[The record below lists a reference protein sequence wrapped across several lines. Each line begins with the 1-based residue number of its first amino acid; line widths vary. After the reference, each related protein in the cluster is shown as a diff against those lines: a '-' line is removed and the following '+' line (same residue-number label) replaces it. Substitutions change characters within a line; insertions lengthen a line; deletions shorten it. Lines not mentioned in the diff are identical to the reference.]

1 MLITKPSAMNRFL
14 LLVLSAGLASTIV
27 SCGNSVD
34 KKTQTNEESKIDTIV
49 REVKIVKSDWKKV
62 YALDEFGDKI
72 ESKYTLNAQFAG
84 TMTNSVETGS
94 SLNIKM
100 QIKDSIIYAMFYD
113 YSDLEDELPNGKSL
127 NLKVKIENGEVLQV
141 KQYFSNNRMIDKDKT
156 LLKLMLAQETP
167 LKVIADM
174 SKVNSYEST
183 VYRYDISTAGIKD
196 LLK

>member
-1 MLITKPSAMNRFL
+1 MKRIIQ
-14 LLVLSAGLASTIV
+14 LVLFTVLAMLIV
-27 SCGNSVD
+27 SCGRSVN
-34 KKTQTNEESKIDTIV
+34 KKAQTNEEPKTDTIAK
-49 REVKIVKSDWKKV
+49 EVKIVKSDWKKI